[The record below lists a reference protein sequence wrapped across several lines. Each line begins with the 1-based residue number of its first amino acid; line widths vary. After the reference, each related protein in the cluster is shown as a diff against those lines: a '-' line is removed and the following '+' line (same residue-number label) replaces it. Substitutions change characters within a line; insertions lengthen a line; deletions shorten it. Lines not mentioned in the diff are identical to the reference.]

1 MCQVIFID
9 LVLAGDNA
17 IVVGMVAA
25 GVAPEQRRRVI
36 IGGIATAVVLRIMF
50 AAVTMQLLG
59 IIGLTLAGGLLL
71 LWVCWK
77 LYRELREQAAEA
89 SGVQA
94 LDNGNGESGMPRKT
108 IRQAI
113 VQVAVAD
120 FSMSL
125 DNVLAVAGA
134 ASDHPRAMVFGLI
147 LSVVLMGVGA
157 TFIAHLLQRHQWI
170 AYLGLAVIGYVA
182 VSMTW
187 RGGFE
192 LASVAGL

>member
-25 GVAPEQRRRVI
+25 GVAPEMRRRVI
-36 IGGIATAVVLRIMF
+36 IGGIAMAVILRILF
-50 AAVTMQLLG
+50 AAATMQLLG
-59 IIGLTLAGGLLL
+59 IIGLTFAGGLLL
-71 LWVCWK
+71 AWVCWK
-77 LYRELREQAAEA
+77 LYRDLREQAAEQT
-89 SGVQA
+89 GVDV
-94 LDNGNGESGMPRKT
+94 LDDGDSNLPRKT
-108 IRQAI
+108 MRQAMM
-113 VQVAVAD
+113 QVAVAD

-157 TFIAHLLQRHQWI
+157 TFIARLLQRHQWI
-170 AYLGLAVIGYVA
+170 AYLGLAVIGYVS
-182 VSMTW
+182 VSMMW

-192 LASVAGL
+192 LARFAGL

>member
-25 GVAPEQRRRVI
+25 GVAPEMRRRVI
-36 IGGIATAVVLRIMF
+36 IGGIAMAVILRILF
-50 AAVTMQLLG
+50 AAATMQLLG
-59 IIGLTLAGGLLL
+59 IIGLTFAGGLLL
-71 LWVCWK
+71 AWVCWK
-77 LYRELREQAAEA
+77 LYRELREQATEQA
-89 SGVQA
+89 GVDVLA
-94 LDNGNGESGMPRKT
+94 DGDSAAPRKT
-108 IRQAI
+108 MRQAI

-147 LSVVLMGVGA
+147 LSVVLMGIGA
-157 TFIAHLLQRHQWI
+157 TFIAQLLQRHQWI
-170 AYLGLAVIGYVA
+170 AYLGLAVIGYVS
-182 VSMTW
+182 VSMMW

-192 LASVAGL
+192 LARVAGL